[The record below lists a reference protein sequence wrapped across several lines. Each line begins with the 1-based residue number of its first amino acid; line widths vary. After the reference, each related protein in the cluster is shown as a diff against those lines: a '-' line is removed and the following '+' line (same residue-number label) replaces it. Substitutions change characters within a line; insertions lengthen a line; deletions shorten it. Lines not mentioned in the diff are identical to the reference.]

1 MTLDDWIS
9 SARYELI
16 DGNRVAWWTAGTGR
30 PLLLVHG
37 YPTASWDWYRIWDE
51 LSQSR
56 TLIACDMPG
65 FGLSDK
71 PAADYSI
78 HRQADVQEALLA
90 KLGVEEYD
98 ALVHD
103 YGVSVGQE
111 LLARQLNGSQSAQIG
126 RMAFLNGGVFPEQ
139 HRPVPLQ
146 KLGISPV
153 GFVLGLIM
161 NRARFGKSFSN
172 IFGPDTRPTE
182 AELDE
187 HWRLITLKNGH
198 RVTHRVLRYIAER
211 REYRDRWVSAL
222 QNATVPIQ
230 LINGGADP
238 VSGRHLYDYFRD
250 MVPGADAVCFDDI
263 GHYPQLEA
271 PDRVLAELRPFLE
284 RRGT

>member
-1 MTLDDWIS
+1 M
-9 SARYELI
+9 
-16 DGNRVAWWTAGTGR
+16 
-30 PLLLVHG
+30 HG